1 MVFST
6 KVNSPTPQAGR
17 LAAFLPAVI
26 SLAAFVVVWAVLAYI
41 VAEPNTFPGPQRV
54 WAVFIDETVSG
65 RLFYSTG
72 VTLLRVIAAF
82 IVAMGIGVALGLI
95 LGRSRTTDRWLNPW
109 LVILVNLPALVVT
122 VLCYI
127 WIGLNEVAA
136 VAAVVINKVPLVTIM
151 VREGA
156 RALRPDLDDMARAF
170 RMRSA
175 DRLRHVILPQL
186 APYIAGAARAG
197 LSLIWKIVLVVEF
210 LGRSSG
216 VGFQIHLNFQMF
228 RVAHI
233 LAYAFA
239 FIVVMLVIEYL
250 ILRPWERHANRWRQD
265 EH

>member
-1 MVFST
+1 MS
-6 KVNSPTPQAGR
+6 SPSPG
-17 LAAFLPAVI
+17 AALPALL
-26 SLAAFVVVWAVLAYI
+26 SLAAFVAVWAALAAF
-41 VAEPNTFPGPQRV
+41 VATPTTFPGPARV
-54 WAVFIDETVSG
+54 WTVLMDEAASG
-65 RLFYSTG
+65 RLGYHTG
-72 VTLLRVIAAF
+72 TTLLRVIAAF
-82 IVAMGIGVALGLI
+82 IIAMGIGIALGLV
-95 LGRSRTTDRWLNPW
+95 LGRSVTTDRWLNPW

-136 VAAVVINKVPLVTIM
+136 VAAVVINKVPLVTVMI
-151 VREGA
+151 REGA

-170 RMRSA
+170 HMRPT
-175 DRLRHVILPQL
+175 DRLRHVILPQM

-210 LGRSSG
+210 LGRSNG

-239 FIVVMLVIEYL
+239 FIVVMLLIEYL
-250 ILRPWERHANRWRQD
+250 ILRPWEGHANRWRQD
-265 EH
+265 GH

>member
-1 MVFST
+1 
-6 KVNSPTPQAGR
+6 VNDSPAKAG
-17 LAAFLPAVI
+17 AALPAI
-26 SLAAFVVVWAVLAYI
+26 LSLAAFVAFWAALAAF
-41 VAEPNTFPGPQRV
+41 VADPITFPGPFRV
-54 WAVFIDETVSG
+54 WAVTLDEAASG
-65 RLFYSTG
+65 RLFHSMG
-72 VTLLRVIAAF
+72 VTLLRVVAAF
-82 IVAMGIGVALGLI
+82 VIAMGIGVAFGLL
-95 LGRSRTTDRWLNPW
+95 LGRSRVTDLWLNPW

-122 VLCYI
+122 VLCYV

-136 VAAVVINKVPLVTIM
+136 VAAVVINKVPLVTVM

-170 RMRSA
+170 RMRPA
-175 DRLRHVILPQL
+175 DRLRHVVLPQM

-233 LAYAFA
+233 LSYAFA
-239 FIVVMLVIEYL
+239 FIVVMLAIEYL
-250 ILRPWERHANRWRQD
+250 VLRPWERHANRWRQD
-265 EH
+265 EN

>member
-1 MVFST
+1 MSSPPT
-6 KVNSPTPQAGR
+6 KAGN
-17 LAAFLPAVI
+17 ALPAI
-26 SLAAFVVVWAVLAYI
+26 LSLAAFVALWAVLAAI
-41 VAEPNTFPGPQRV
+41 VATPVTFPGPLRV
-54 WAVFIDETVSG
+54 WSVLMDEFASG
-65 RLFYSTG
+65 RLVYHTG
-72 VTLLRVIAAF
+72 VTLLRVAAAF
-82 IVAMGIGVALGLI
+82 VIAMGIGVALGLV
-95 LGRSRTTDRWLNPW
+95 LGRSMTTDRWLNPW

-136 VAAVVINKVPLVTIM
+136 IAAVVINKVPLVTVM

-170 RMRSA
+170 RMRPA
-175 DRLRHVILPQL
+175 DRLRHVILPQMV
-186 APYIAGAARAG
+186 PYIAGAARAG

-210 LGRSSG
+210 LGRSNG

-228 RVAHI
+228 RVGHI

-239 FIVVMLVIEYL
+239 FIVVMLLIEYL

-265 EH
+265 GH

>member
-1 MVFST
+1 M
-6 KVNSPTPQAGR
+6 NSPPPKTG
-17 LAAFLPAVI
+17 AALPALI
-26 SLAAFVVVWAVLAYI
+26 SLAAFIALWAVLAAF
-41 VAEPNTFPGPQRV
+41 VATPITFPGPARV
-54 WAVFIDETVSG
+54 WDVLLDELASG
-65 RLFYSTG
+65 RLAYHTG
-72 VTLLRVIAAF
+72 ITLLRVIAAF
-82 IVAMGIGVALGLI
+82 IIAMGIGVALGLI
-95 LGRSRTTDRWLNPW
+95 LGRSMTTDRWLNPW

-136 VAAVVINKVPLVTIM
+136 IAAVVINKVPLVTVMI
-151 VREGA
+151 REGA

-170 RMRSA
+170 RMAPA
-175 DRLRHVILPQL
+175 DRLRHVILPQM

-210 LGRSSG
+210 LGRSNG

-228 RVAHI
+228 RVGHI

-239 FIVVMLVIEYL
+239 FVAVMLVIEYL

-265 EH
+265 GH

>member
-1 MVFST
+1 MTSLPP
-6 KVNSPTPQAGR
+6 KPR
-17 LAAFLPAVI
+17 HAAALLPALL
-26 SLAAFVVVWAVLAYI
+26 SLAAFVVLWAALA
-41 VAEPNTFPGPQRV
+41 AALGQPNTLPGPLRV
-54 WAVFIDETVSG
+54 FRVIAEEAASG
-65 RLFYSTG
+65 RLGHATG
-72 VTLLRVIAAF
+72 VTLLRVAAAF
-82 IVAMGIGVALGLI
+82 VVAMAIGVALGLV
-95 LGRSRTTDRWLNPW
+95 LGRSSATDRWLNPW

-127 WIGLNEVAA
+127 WIGLNELAA
-136 VAAVVINKVPLVTIM
+136 ITAVVINKVPLVTVM

-156 RALRPDLDDMARAF
+156 RALRPDLDDMAWAF
-170 RMRSA
+170 RMRPG
-175 DRLRHVILPQL
+175 DRLRHVVLPQM

-216 VGFQIHLNFQMF
+216 VGFQIHLNFQLF

-239 FIVVMLVIEYL
+239 FILVMLAIEYL

-265 EH
+265 GN

>member
-1 MVFST
+1 
-6 KVNSPTPQAGR
+6 VNKPTPPVSR
-17 LAAFLPAVI
+17 ISAALPAII
-26 SLAAFVVVWAVLAYI
+26 SLAAFVAIWAILAAIVATPITFPGPLRVWAVLG
-41 VAEPNTFPGPQRV
+41 E
-54 WAVFIDETVSG
+54 ETASG
-65 RLFYSTG
+65 RLFYSMG

-82 IVAMGIGVALGLI
+82 VIAMGIGVALGLI

-122 VLCYI
+122 ALCYI

-136 VAAVVINKVPLVTIM
+136 VAAVVINKVPLVTVM

-156 RALRPDLDDMARAF
+156 RALRPDLDDMAQVF
-170 RMRSA
+170 KMRPA
-175 DRLRHVILPQL
+175 DRLRHVILPQM

-228 RVAHI
+228 RVGHI

-239 FIVVMLVIEYL
+239 FIVVMLAIEYL

-265 EH
+265 GN